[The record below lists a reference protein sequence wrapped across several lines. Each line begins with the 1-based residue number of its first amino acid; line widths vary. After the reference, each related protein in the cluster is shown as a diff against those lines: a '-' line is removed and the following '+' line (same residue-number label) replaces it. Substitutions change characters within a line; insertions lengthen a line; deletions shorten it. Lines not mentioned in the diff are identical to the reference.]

1 VIVHV
6 DTSALIDAL
15 TGSRRS
21 LDALVTLT
29 DQGHRLMLSAIVLY
43 EWQRGP
49 RTTEE
54 LTAQEE
60 LFPSEAAVPFGHAE
74 AAVAARLYRTMA
86 GSRGRELDLAVAA
99 CALVSG
105 GAIWTLNVKDLRD
118 VPGLRFV

>member
-1 VIVHV
+1 MIVHV
-6 DTSALIDAL
+6 DTSALVDAL

-21 LDALVTLT
+21 LDALIALT
-29 DQGHRLMLSAIVLY
+29 GEGHRLMLSAIVLY

-60 LFPSEAAVPFGHAE
+60 LFPSDAAVPFGPAE

-86 GSRGRELDLAVAA
+86 RSRGRELDLAVAA
-99 CALVSG
+99 CALVAG
-105 GAIWTLNVKDLRD
+105 GAIWTLNVNDFRD